1 MATWIL
7 VAHSAGARIYDEK
20 RGALT
25 LLATIDHPEGLKP
38 GDALVDRPGR
48 VSLGAA
54 GRTSFDAHTDP
65 REAETDRFARML
77 AERLD
82 APAGRE
88 EFRHL
93 VVVAPPKLLGAIRA
107 SLGKNVERR
116 VTEWVSKDWCNLDD
130 YGVAKAW
137 AAREGDNGLATA

>member
-7 VAHSAGARIYDEK
+7 VAHAAGARLYGNH
-20 RGALT
+20 RGTLT
-25 LLATIDHPEGLKP
+25 LLETIDHPAGLKP

-65 REAETDRFARML
+65 REAETERFGRML
-77 AERLD
+77 ADHLD

-88 EFRHL
+88 EFRNL

-116 VTEWVSKDWCNLDD
+116 VTGWIPKDWCNLDD
-130 YGVAKAW
+130 YGVNQAW
-137 AAREGDNGLATA
+137 VAREGDNGLATA